1 MPTCSTGNK
10 HQPTIDNVFGK
21 EWCMNLWRHEASH
34 VGQKDDTHLDSSVNT
49 EEVGLTYILLLKKY
63 NAECSL
69 LTPVFFIILAN
80 KFAG

>member
-1 MPTCSTGNK
+1 MPTCSTDNK

-49 EEVGLTYILLLKKY
+49 EEVGLTYVLRFFLY
-63 NAECSL
+63 NVRMQ
-69 LTPVFFIILAN
+69 LTNSSCIVNNFSQ
-80 KFAG
+80 